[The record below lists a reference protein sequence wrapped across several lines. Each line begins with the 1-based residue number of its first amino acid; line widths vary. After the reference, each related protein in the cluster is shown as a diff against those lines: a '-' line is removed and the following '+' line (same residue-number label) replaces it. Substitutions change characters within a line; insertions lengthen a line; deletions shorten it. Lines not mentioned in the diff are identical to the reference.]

1 MGCGDPGIYFRQCR
15 RFVYLYGD
23 HGGADEGVFGEMT
36 APNKQFDPFA
46 QEVQPVGCV
55 LPNTLV
61 HGDCLEV
68 MKYIPDGSI
77 DLVLADPPYG

>member
-1 MGCGDPGIYFRQCR
+1 MFTITN
-15 RFVYLYGD
+15 
-23 HGGADEGVFGEMT
+23 E
-36 APNKQFDPFA
+36 K
-46 QEVQPVGCV
+46 EVQPVGCV

-77 DLVLADPPYG
+77 DLVLGNTHPTAESEQQPVSGIQ

>member
-1 MGCGDPGIYFRQCR
+1 MFIITN
-15 RFVYLYGD
+15 
-23 HGGADEGVFGEMT
+23 E
-36 APNKQFDPFA
+36 K
-46 QEVQPVGCV
+46 EVQPVGCV

-77 DLVLADPPYG
+77 DLVLQCVTLNIQLYEVL

>member
-1 MGCGDPGIYFRQCR
+1 MLLPLLLILIIDI
-15 RFVYLYGD
+15 LI
-23 HGGADEGVFGEMT
+23 GVNNIMFKITNE
-36 APNKQFDPFA
+36 K
-46 QEVQPVGCV
+46 EVQPVGCV

-68 MKYIPDGSI
+68 MKYIPDNSI

>member
-1 MGCGDPGIYFRQCR
+1 MFTITN
-15 RFVYLYGD
+15 
-23 HGGADEGVFGEMT
+23 E
-36 APNKQFDPFA
+36 K
-46 QEVQPVGCV
+46 EVQPVGCV

-77 DLVLADPPYG
+77 DLVLGNTHPTADLVRLRVSGTV

>member
-1 MGCGDPGIYFRQCR
+1 MNKK
-15 RFVYLYGD
+15 YLNRD
-23 HGGADEGVFGEMT
+23 SIRTMFTITNE
-36 APNKQFDPFA
+36 K
-46 QEVQPVGCV
+46 EVQPVGCV

-77 DLVLADPPYG
+77 DLVLCDPPYG

>member
-1 MGCGDPGIYFRQCR
+1 MFTITN
-15 RFVYLYGD
+15 
-23 HGGADEGVFGEMT
+23 E
-36 APNKQFDPFA
+36 K
-46 QEVQPVGCV
+46 EVQPVGCV

-77 DLVLADPPYG
+77 DLVLADPTADLELQLVNGTVLLI